1 MRKPVAAALAC
12 TFVVAS
18 TAAAQAADIPED
30 AKFNIMGPSDCS
42 RWPQRG
48 SIESA
53 AKAVPLNWVLGFLS
67 GEAERTDPRLFPL
80 LEPDKVAAWVDG
92 HCKDNPDDSLPVAA
106 RALMADFEAQ
116 LPPRPPPMFVPPAP
130 EPKAEKP
137 AAKAAAKPAARKP
150 ARKPAAR
157 KPATKAAAKGGK

>member
-18 TAAAQAADIPED
+18 AAAQAADIPED

-116 LPPRPPPMFVPPAP
+116 LPPRPPPMFVPPA

-137 AAKAAAKPAARKP
+137 APKAAAKPAARKP

-157 KPATKAAAKGGK
+157 KPAAKGAATGGK